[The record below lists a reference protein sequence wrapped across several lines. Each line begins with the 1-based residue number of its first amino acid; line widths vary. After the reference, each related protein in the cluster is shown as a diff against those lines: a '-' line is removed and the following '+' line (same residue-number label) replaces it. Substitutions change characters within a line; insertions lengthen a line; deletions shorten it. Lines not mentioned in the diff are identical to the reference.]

1 MQMPSGTN
9 FSDGDY
15 YGGMEQL
22 WWDVDSLCADYQ
34 TYGAE
39 GRPKSDAFFSES
51 PVSSGGGIAMIV
63 LLAAAFS
70 AVIAGVSVMSMR
82 KACKN
87 VHPFTDGRAYLKEN
101 GCYLR
106 TNQDTFANTHTT
118 MVPIPREDNNNH
130 HHTGGFSGGDGIDL
144 GDIFDSIFG
153 GGGGQRSNPNAPRQG
168 SDIAISLDISFMEA
182 CKGLS
187 HEVEINRAET
197 CDSCHGSGAKAGTTP
212 KTCPDCHGSGQVR
225 VQQRSMFGMMSSTRP
240 CSRCGGKGKIIETPC
255 PTCNGQGRVQRRKKV
270 VINVPAGIDNGQTLC
285 VRGEGNCG
293 TNGGPKGDLNVRITV
308 RKDPIF
314 ERKGFDVWCEI
325 PITYSQAVLGDELTV
340 PTIDGNVKYS
350 IPEGTQ
356 PGTVFRL
363 RGKGIKKLQR
373 EGRGDQMVRVVIEV
387 PKKLNKKQKDA
398 LLSFEKELTPSNY
411 EKRTS
416 FFDKIKKFG
425 DDLKKNFQ

>member
-1 MQMPSGTN
+1 MAEKR
-9 FSDGDY
+9 DY
-15 YGGMEQL
+15 YEVLGLQKGATDDEIKKAYRKLAKQYHPDL
-22 WWDVDSLCADYQ
+22 NPDNPEAEAKFKEINEANDVL
-34 TYGAE
+34 
-39 GRPKSDAFFSES
+39 SDPQKRAKYDQFGHAGVDPSY
-51 PVSSGGGIAMIV
+51 GGG
-63 LLAAAFS
+63 
-70 AVIAGVSVMSMR
+70 AGG
-82 KACKN
+82 
-87 VHPFTDGRAYLKEN
+87 FG
-101 GCYLR
+101 GG
-106 TNQDTFANTHTT
+106 F
-118 MVPIPREDNNNH
+118 
-130 HHTGGFSGGDGIDL
+130 GGFSGGFSSADGIDL

-240 CSRCGGKGKIIETPC
+240 CSRCGGKGKIIENPC

-270 VINVPAGIDNGQTLC
+270 IINVPAGIDNGQTLC